1 MLPDS
6 MVGSSARRLRLRR
19 TRGRVGLG
27 LVAGL
32 SVLAGM
38 TDAIGFLATGDFV
51 SFMSGNTTRL
61 AVSLGEG
68 DFGGLV
74 RLSVALASFVVGNA
88 LGVILARFSGR
99 RAAPILVCC
108 AMLLALSAVWPFDW
122 NVPALVA
129 AILAMGMLNAVVEQV
144 NGVEQQGRQ
153 QVAIDPAQRL
163 AGATG
168 ALERHVRR
176 RGARRP
182 TGTATG
188 PRGDGGER
196 SAGGSSRVAG
206 TGDSAAMADGLYGAL
221 SGHCGVCR
229 VPRRPDE
236 SPERSAALLDLAWNH
251 SIGCVHTH
259 LYGVASR

>member
-144 NGVEQQGRQ
+144 NGLPIGLTYV
-153 QVAIDPAQRL
+153 
-163 AGATG
+163 TG
-168 ALERHVRR
+168 ALSRFG
-176 RGARRP
+176 RGLGRWLL
-182 TGTATG
+182 
-188 PRGDGGER
+188 GER
-196 SAGGSSRVAG
+196 RNGWRGQLVPWSGMRGGAVLGALLEQQLG
-206 TGDSAAMADGLYGAL
+206 LAAMAA
-221 SGHCGVCR
+221 
-229 VPRRPDE
+229 
-236 SPERSAALLDLAWNH
+236 SAALAALLALLALVIPRPWQMDYM
-251 SIGCVHTH
+251 V
-259 LYGVASR
+259 R

>member
-1 MLPDS
+1 

-144 NGVEQQGRQ
+144 NGLPIGPTTSPAPSPASAAACRWRERRNGWRVQLVPWSGMCVGAVLGALLEQQLG
-153 QVAIDPAQRL
+153 L
-163 AGATG
+163 
-168 ALERHVRR
+168 
-176 RGARRP
+176 
-182 TGTATG
+182 
-188 PRGDGGER
+188 
-196 SAGGSSRVAG
+196 
-206 TGDSAAMADGLYGAL
+206 AAMAA
-221 SGHCGVCR
+221 
-229 VPRRPDE
+229 
-236 SPERSAALLDLAWNH
+236 SAALAALLALLALVIPRPWQMDYM
-251 SIGCVHTH
+251 V
-259 LYGVASR
+259 R

>member
-108 AMLLALSAVWPFDW
+108 AMMLALSAVWPFDW

-144 NGVEQQGRQ
+144 NGLPIGLTYV
-153 QVAIDPAQRL
+153 
-163 AGATG
+163 TG
-168 ALERHVRR
+168 ALSRFG
-176 RGARRP
+176 RGLGRWLL
-182 TGTATG
+182 
-188 PRGDGGER
+188 GER
-196 SAGGSSRVAG
+196 RNGWRVQLVPWSGMCVGAVLG
-206 TGDSAAMADGLYGAL
+206 ALLEQQLGLAAMAA
-221 SGHCGVCR
+221 
-229 VPRRPDE
+229 
-236 SPERSAALLDLAWNH
+236 SAALAALLALLALVIPRPWQMDYM
-251 SIGCVHTH
+251 V
-259 LYGVASR
+259 R